1 MTSKLNLFTV
11 NDLDR
16 KTRINLV
23 GGIQDRTYTTGDSI
37 NDPEG
42 NLVPGLD
49 QHMDAYLQIQPYI
62 ISGKM
67 FQ

>member
-49 QHMDAYLQIQPYI
+49 QHMDA
-62 ISGKM
+62 
-67 FQ
+67 